1 MKLAIVGSRNLIV
14 CNLGDY
20 IPAGVTEI
28 LTGGARGIDTCARD
42 YARQNGIRITE
53 FFPDYRRFGRG
64 APLRRNR
71 ELIAEADEV
80 LAIWDG
86 VSSGTASSIH
96 TAEKAGK
103 KVTVVLLSPASAPAS
118 DPPSAPEP
126 ATESVP

>member
-1 MKLAIVGSRNLIV
+1 MKLAIVGSRDLIV
-14 CNLGDY
+14 RNLGDY

-42 YARQNGIRITE
+42 YARQNGIRVTE

-64 APLRRNR
+64 APLHRNR

-86 VSSGTASSIH
+86 VSAGTAFSIH
-96 TAEKAGK
+96 AAEKAGK
-103 KVTVVLLSPASAPAS
+103 KVTVVRLSPESAPAS
-118 DPPSAPEP
+118 ASAPT
-126 ATESVP
+126 AESVP

>member
-14 CNLGDY
+14 RNLGDY

-42 YARQNGIRITE
+42 YARQNGIRVTE

-86 VSSGTASSIH
+86 VSAGTAFSIH
-96 TAEKAGK
+96 AAEKAGK
-103 KVTVVLLSPASAPAS
+103 KVTVVLLSPASAS
-118 DPPSAPEP
+118 VVTPEP
-126 ATESVP
+126 ATKSVP